1 MELVTTFKDSI
12 NNLSNYKS
20 VVLAIEK
27 FSIGQDHTFSKRD
40 LNKIINKAKKEKIS
54 VYVLVNKM
62 IFDDEI
68 PLLKE
73 TLIFLKKLEV
83 TGIYFS
89 DMAVFMLAKELDLVS
104 LLIYAPGMTLVN
116 SRDVKEYLKL
126 GILGVEL
133 ANELT
138 LEEKI
143 MIAKN
148 NPQQVGLVIAGY
160 MLMSY
165 SKREALSNYFKKINK
180 NIKVKNNYNLN
191 LVEATRTGQMPIY
204 EDHAGTYIYSEYIL
218 DSFEFI
224 ETLKN
229 AQFKY
234 FRIDGIFLSPQ
245 VIYDLYIAYR
255 DSLMGI
261 KSDYSTMIKK
271 LYPQYTFDNIFYTK
285 KTSEVK

>member
-40 LNKIINKAKKEKIS
+40 LNKIINKAKKEKIN

-89 DMAVFMLAKELDLVS
+89 DMAVFMLAKELELVS

-148 NPQQVGLVIAGY
+148 NPHQVGLVIAGY

-165 SKREALSNYFKKINK
+165 SKREALSNYFKTINK
-180 NIKVKNNYNLN
+180 NINVKNNYNLN

-204 EDHAGTYIYSEYIL
+204 EDQAGTYIYSEYIL
-218 DSFEFI
+218 DSFKFI
-224 ETLKN
+224 ERLKN

-255 DSLMGI
+255 DCLMGI